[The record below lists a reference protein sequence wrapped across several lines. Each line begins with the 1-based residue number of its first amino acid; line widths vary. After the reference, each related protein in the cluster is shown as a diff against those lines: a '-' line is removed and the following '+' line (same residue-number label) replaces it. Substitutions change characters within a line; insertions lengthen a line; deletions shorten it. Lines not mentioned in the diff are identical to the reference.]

1 MASETVGAGTD
12 ALAGIAT
19 REALRMTVE
28 PALSTYD
35 ETNVFFD
42 RAADRL
48 DLSDGIRELLRRPW
62 RELTVSVPIRMDDG
76 QIKVFTGYRIQHN
89 GARGPYKGGV
99 RFHPAAN
106 LDEVRTLASLM
117 TWKTALVDLPYGG
130 AKGGIQCDPRE
141 MSEDELNR
149 LTRRYTV
156 NIEHLI
162 AVNRDIPAP
171 DLGTNAQTMA
181 WMMDA
186 YSQIHGYSPAI
197 VTGKPVELGGSAG
210 RDSATGRG
218 VVYVMTE
225 IAKDMGMSLEGGR
238 VVVQGFGQVGSWT
251 VRLAAEMGCRVVGV
265 SDIGGAL
272 YSAGGIDV
280 AKLLEHKQEAGTVV
294 SFPGAEKLT
303 NEELLEVECDFL
315 VPAAV
320 ERVIHSGNASRIS
333 ATVVLEAAN
342 HPVTPEA
349 DQILNDR
356 GIPVVPDI
364 LVNAGGVVVSYFE
377 WSQNLYQQ
385 HWEADRVD
393 EELQKIMTRA
403 YRAVRETRERERVTY
418 REAAF
423 LIGVA
428 RVAHVAQ
435 LRGFI

>member
-1 MASETVGAGTD
+1 
-12 ALAGIAT
+12 
-19 REALRMTVE
+19 MTVE
-28 PALSTYD
+28 PAPSAYE

-48 DLSDGIRELLRRPW
+48 DLSDGVRELLRRPW

-76 QIKVFTGYRIQHN
+76 HIKVFTGYRIQHN

-130 AKGGIQCDPRE
+130 AKGGIQCDPRG

-186 YSQIHGYSPAI
+186 YSQIHGYTPAI
-197 VTGKPVELGGSAG
+197 VTGKPVELGGSVG

-218 VVYVMTE
+218 VVYIMTE
-225 IAKDMGMSLEGGR
+225 MAKDMGMNLEGGR

-251 VRLAAEMGCRVVGV
+251 VRLAAEMGCSVVGV
-265 SDIGGAL
+265 SDIGGAA

-280 AKLLEHKQEAGTVV
+280 GKLLEYKQEAGTVAG
-294 SFPGAEKLT
+294 FRGAEQLT

-315 VPAAV
+315 VPAAI
-320 ERVIHSGNASRIS
+320 ERVIHSGNASRIK

-385 HWEADRVD
+385 HWEADRVN
-393 EELQKIMTRA
+393 EELHKIMTRA
-403 YRAVRETRERERVTY
+403 YKAVRQTRERERVTY

-423 LIGVA
+423 LIGVS
-428 RVAHVAQ
+428 RVGHVVE